1 MDANLINSTVPLF
14 KLFTLQTACL
24 CLSLLSTIT
33 TAEIAEPATDAQP
46 HEEVRSE
53 AHYSYAFYLGS
64 GIYQVNDQKAAIFN
78 IPFSYMFVSDDEE
91 LFTLRLPVSIGLFG
105 LDKDSIKD
113 LDIPSRAD
121 TVSFALG
128 AEKTWISDDDWIL
141 TPYADVGYSWSDTTD
156 QEAILYSFGARLD
169 KHFVAFDR
177 MHLWGNRLF
186 MAGHKDL
193 GLDTQG
199 SFAAWETGIDWQL
212 PWHFS
217 IGSTQFNTHAYGA
230 AYWYLIPIK
239 FFGQEEEEKVKYSV
253 EAGLSVS
260 SPLLS
265 NDLWVSIDRLGLG
278 VRAGD
283 GIYALKFVMGMPF

>member
-1 MDANLINSTVPLF
+1 MDA
-14 KLFTLQTACL
+14 K
-24 CLSLLSTIT
+24 
-33 TAEIAEPATDAQP
+33 
-46 HEEVRSE
+46 SE

-78 IPFSYMFVSDDEE
+78 IPFTHMFVNDDEE
-91 LFTLRLPVSIGLFG
+91 IFTLRFPLSIGLFG
-105 LDKDSIKD
+105 FDKDSIKD

-121 TVSFALG
+121 TVSLALG
-128 AEKTWISDDDWIL
+128 AEKTWISDNDWTL
-141 TPYADVGYSWSDTTD
+141 TPYADAGYTWSDTTD
-156 QEAILYSFGARLD
+156 QKALLYSIGARLN
-169 KHFVAFDR
+169 KHFVAFER

-199 SFAAWETGIDWQL
+199 SFAAWETGIDWEL
-212 PWHFS
+212 PWHFN
-217 IGSTQFNTHAYGA
+217 IGPAQFNTHAYGA
-230 AYWYLIPIK
+230 AYWYLIPVK
-239 FFGQEEEEKVKYSV
+239 FFGREEEEKVKYSV

-265 NDLWVSIDRLGLG
+265 NDLWIPIDRLGLG